1 MNLDTVY
8 KHMKKVAWPLPA
20 GSDQY
25 LRYQNPSGNFNGST
39 TTPFNMKPAA
49 PAKKPYGNPDWQ
61 NKPEWEAPEGFSN
74 QGTFGQIGSNLKNWF
89 GQKTWDV
96 GHAVDTALGTG
107 FTAGKKRPG
116 QGNTRTWGFWDY
128 ALPGL
133 GLARDFYSGL
143 GNVFDVKPQT
153 ETQVRKLPDWQKRML
168 AEQKGTLDM
177 SKGRDAYNKQ
187 IVLPDNQVFGQ
198 MAARE
203 ANGQQYDKLRQAG
216 WSPEQITNYV
226 MREKYLPLVRHA
238 TGKQNITGS
247 EQLTPQQMETIK
259 KEMMNRQM
267 RGVENNLNKVD
278 PKTGLS
284 NQAFNDKKN
293 QQAYQEAL
301 SQAYD
306 ARTQAMR
313 NGEDPDKVKINY
325 SDAIKK
331 NKAMSD
337 AVTRAS
343 QNSW

>member
-25 LRYQNPSGNFNGST
+25 LRYQNPSGNYNGMT
-39 TTPFNMKPAA
+39 TTPYEQTPFNMKSATPE
-49 PAKKPYGNPDWQ
+49 KKPYDNPGWQ
-61 NKPEWEAPEGFSN
+61 NKPQWEAPEGYSN
-74 QGTFGQIGSNLKNWF
+74 QGTFGQIASNLKNWF
-89 GQKTWDV
+89 KQKSWDF
-96 GHAVDTALGTG
+96 GHGMDTLLGTKSTYG
-107 FTAGKKRPG
+107 VKRTQEKDFNGSFWGAINPFG
-116 QGNTRTWGFWDY
+116 Q
-128 ALPGL
+128 
-133 GLARDFYSGL
+133 
-143 GNVFDVKPQT
+143 KPQT

-168 AEQKGTLDM
+168 AESKGELNM
-177 SKGRDAYNKQ
+177 SKGRDFYNQQ

-203 ANGQQYDKLRQAG
+203 ANGQQHDKLRQAG

-226 MREKYLPLVRHA
+226 MREKYLPVVRHA

-267 RGVENNLNKVD
+267 RGVANNLNKVD

-284 NQAFNDKKN
+284 NQAFNDRKN

-306 ARTQAMR
+306 ARVQAMR

>member
-1 MNLDTVY
+1 MCTLKKFTV
-8 KHMKKVAWPLPA
+8 
-20 GSDQY
+20 
-25 LRYQNPSGNFNGST
+25 YQNPSGNFNGMT
-39 TTPFNMKPAA
+39 TTPYAQTPFNMKPVA

-61 NKPEWEAPEGFSN
+61 NKPEWEAPDGFSN
-74 QGTFGQIGSNLKNWF
+74 QGTFSQIGSNLKNWF
-89 GQKTWDV
+89 KQKAWDFGHGMDTLLGTKSTYGVKRTQDKDFNGSFWGAINSFGQKPVTD
-96 GHAVDTALGTG
+96 
-107 FTAGKKRPG
+107 
-116 QGNTRTWGFWDY
+116 
-128 ALPGL
+128 
-133 GLARDFYSGL
+133 
-143 GNVFDVKPQT
+143 
-153 ETQVRKLPDWQKRML
+153 TQVRKLPDWQKRML

-203 ANGQQYDKLRQAG
+203 ANGQQYDKLR
-216 WSPEQITNYV
+216 
-226 MREKYLPLVRHA
+226 
-238 TGKQNITGS
+238 
-247 EQLTPQQMETIK
+247 QLTPQQMETIK